1 MQYTWI
7 EKTPVGRILVAGDDD
22 GLKIVQFRADN
33 SVEQLIQD
41 DWGQNDRA
49 MKNAVQQIQ
58 AYFAGK
64 LTSFDLP
71 LAPDGTPFQKKVWKA
86 LCKVKFGATASYGDI
101 AKAIG
106 NPAACRAVGLANG
119 RNPIAI
125 VIPCHRIIGTN
136 GKLVGYG
143 GGLDRKK
150 TLLALEGLEI
160 SA

>member
-7 EKTPVGRILVAGDDD
+7 EKTPVGRILVAGDDA
-22 GLKIVQFRADN
+22 GLKFVQFREDD
-33 SVEQLIQD
+33 SLEQLIQD
-41 DWGQNDRA
+41 DWEQNERA
-49 MKNAVQQIQ
+49 LKNAVQQIHG
-58 AYFAGK
+58 YFAGK

-71 LAPDGTPFQKKVWKA
+71 LAPEGTAFQKKVWKA
-86 LCKVKFGATASYGDI
+86 LCKVKFGATASYGEI

>member
-1 MQYTWI
+1 MQYSWI

-22 GLKIVQFRADN
+22 GLKFVQFREDDSA
-33 SVEQLIQD
+33 EQLIQD
-41 DWGQNDRA
+41 DWEQNERA
-49 MKNAVQQIQ
+49 LKNAVQQIH

-71 LAPDGTPFQKKVWKA
+71 LAPEGTAFQKKVWKA
-86 LCKVKFGATASYGDI
+86 LCKVKFGATASYGEI

>member
-1 MQYTWI
+1 MEYTWI
-7 EKTPVGRILVAGDDD
+7 EKTPVGRILVAADND
-22 GLKIVQFRADN
+22 GLKYVQFREDGSAA
-33 SVEQLIQD
+33 ELIQE
-41 DWGQNDRA
+41 DWVRDDRA
-49 MKNAVQQIQ
+49 LKPVVQQLQ
-58 AYFAGK
+58 AYFSGK
-64 LTSFDLP
+64 LSQFDVP
-71 LAPDGTPFQKKVWKA
+71 LAPEGTSFQKKVWKA

-101 AKAIG
+101 AKSIG

-125 VIPCHRIIGTN
+125 IIPCHRIIGTN

-150 TLLALEGLEI
+150 TLLSLEGIEI

>member
-7 EKTPVGRILVAGDDD
+7 EKTPVGRILVAADED
-22 GLKIVQFRADN
+22 GVKYVQFREDDSAA
-33 SVEQLIQD
+33 ELIQEDWVRD
-41 DWGQNDRA
+41 DKA
-49 MKNAVQQIQ
+49 LKSVVQQLQ

-64 LTSFDLP
+64 LSQFDVP
-71 LAPDGTPFQKKVWKA
+71 LAPEGTAFQKKVWKA
-86 LCKVKFGATASYGDI
+86 LCKVKFGVTASYGDI
-101 AKAIG
+101 AKSIG

-125 VIPCHRIIGTN
+125 IIPCHRIIGTN

-143 GGLDRKK
+143 GGLGRKK
-150 TLLALEGLEI
+150 TLLSLEGIEI

>member
-7 EKTPVGRILVAGDDD
+7 EKTPVGRILVAGDDA
-22 GLKIVQFRADN
+22 GLKFVQFREDDSA
-33 SVEQLIQD
+33 EPLIQD
-41 DWGQNDRA
+41 DWEQNDRA
-49 MKNAVQQIQ
+49 LKNAVQQIQ

-71 LAPDGTPFQKKVWKA
+71 LAPEGTAFQKKVWKA
-86 LCKVKFGATASYGDI
+86 LCKVKFGATASYGEI

>member
-7 EKTPVGRILVAGDDD
+7 EKTPVGRILVAGDDA
-22 GLKIVQFRADN
+22 GLKIVHFQADD
-33 SVEQLIQD
+33 SAERLIQD
-41 DWGQNDRA
+41 DWEQNDRA
-49 MKNAVQQIQ
+49 LKNAVQQIQ

-71 LAPDGTPFQKKVWKA
+71 LAPEGTAFQKKVWKA
-86 LCKVKFGATASYGDI
+86 LCKVKFGATASYGEI

>member
-7 EKTPVGRILVAGDDD
+7 EKTPVGRILVAADED
-22 GLKIVQFRADN
+22 GLKYVQFREDD
-33 SVEQLIQD
+33 SVAKLVQEDWVRD
-41 DWGQNDRA
+41 DKA
-49 MKNAVQQIQ
+49 LKSVVQQLHS
-58 AYFAGK
+58 YFAGK
-64 LTSFDLP
+64 LSQFDVS
-71 LAPDGTPFQKKVWKA
+71 LAPEGTAFQKKVWKA

-101 AKAIG
+101 AKSIG

-125 VIPCHRIIGTN
+125 IIPCHRIIGTN

-150 TLLALEGLEI
+150 TLLSLEGIEI

>member
-22 GLKIVQFRADN
+22 GLKFVQFREDDSA
-33 SVEQLIQD
+33 EQLIQD
-41 DWGQNDRA
+41 DWEQNDRA
-49 MKNAVQQIQ
+49 LKNAVQQIQ

-71 LAPDGTPFQKKVWKA
+71 LAPEGTAFQKKVWKA
-86 LCKVKFGATASYGDI
+86 LCKVKFGATASYGEI

>member
-7 EKTPVGRILVAGDDD
+7 EKTPVGRILVAGDDA
-22 GLKIVQFRADN
+22 GLKFVQFREDD

-41 DWGQNDRA
+41 DWEQNERA
-49 MKNAVQQIQ
+49 LKNAVQQIH

-71 LAPDGTPFQKKVWKA
+71 LAPEGTAFQKKVWKA
-86 LCKVKFGATASYGDI
+86 LCKVKFGATASYGEI

>member
-22 GLKIVQFRADN
+22 GLKFVQFREDDSA
-33 SVEQLIQD
+33 EQLIQD
-41 DWGQNDRA
+41 DWEQNERA
-49 MKNAVQQIQ
+49 LKNAVQQIH

-71 LAPDGTPFQKKVWKA
+71 LAPEGTAFQKKVWKA
-86 LCKVKFGATASYGDI
+86 LCKVKFGATASYGEI

>member
-7 EKTPVGRILVAGDDD
+7 EKTPVGRILVAGDDA
-22 GLKIVQFRADN
+22 GLKFVQFREDDSA
-33 SVEQLIQD
+33 EQLIQD
-41 DWGQNDRA
+41 DWEQNERA
-49 MKNAVQQIQ
+49 LKNAVQQIH

-71 LAPDGTPFQKKVWKA
+71 LAPEGTAFQKKVWTA
-86 LCKVKFGATASYGDI
+86 LCKVKFGATASYGEI

>member
-1 MQYTWI
+1 MEYTWI
-7 EKTPVGRILVAGDDD
+7 EKTPVGRILVAVDND
-22 GLKIVQFRADN
+22 GLKYVQFRDDD
-33 SVEQLIQD
+33 SVAELIQE
-41 DWGQNDRA
+41 DWVRNDRA
-49 MKNAVQQIQ
+49 LKTVVQQLQ

-64 LTSFDLP
+64 LSQFDVP
-71 LAPDGTPFQKKVWKA
+71 LAPEGTSFQKKVWKA

-101 AKAIG
+101 ARSIG

-125 VIPCHRIIGTN
+125 IIPCHRIIGTN

-150 TLLALEGLEI
+150 TLLSLEGIEI

>member
-7 EKTPVGRILVAGDDD
+7 EKTPVGRILVAADED
-22 GLKIVQFRADN
+22 GVKYVQFREDDSA
-33 SVEQLIQD
+33 SQLIQEDWVRD
-41 DWGQNDRA
+41 DKA
-49 MKNAVQQIQ
+49 LKSVVQQLQ

-64 LTSFDLP
+64 LSRFDVP
-71 LAPDGTPFQKKVWKA
+71 LAPEGTAFQKKVWKA

-101 AKAIG
+101 AKSIG

-125 VIPCHRIIGTN
+125 IIPCHRIIGTN

-143 GGLDRKK
+143 GGLGRKK
-150 TLLALEGLEI
+150 TLLSLEGIEI

>member
-7 EKTPVGRILVAGDDD
+7 EKTPVGRILVAADED
-22 GLKIVQFRADN
+22 GVKYVQFREDDSAA
-33 SVEQLIQD
+33 ELIQEDWVRD
-41 DWGQNDRA
+41 DKA
-49 MKNAVQQIQ
+49 LKSVVQQLQ

-64 LTSFDLP
+64 LSQFDVP
-71 LAPDGTPFQKKVWKA
+71 LAPEGTAFQKKVWKA

-101 AKAIG
+101 AKSIG

-125 VIPCHRIIGTN
+125 IIPCHRIIGTN

-143 GGLDRKK
+143 GGLGRKK
-150 TLLALEGLEI
+150 TLLSLEGIEI

>member
-7 EKTPVGRILVAGDDD
+7 EKTPVGRILVAADSN

-41 DWGQNDRA
+41 DWEQNDRA
-49 MKNAVQQIQ
+49 LKNAVQQIQ

-64 LTSFDLP
+64 LTHFDLP

>member
-7 EKTPVGRILVAGDDD
+7 EKTPVGRILVAADED
-22 GLKIVQFRADN
+22 GVKYVQFREDD
-33 SVEQLIQD
+33 SVAQLIQEDWVRD
-41 DWGQNDRA
+41 DKA
-49 MKNAVQQIQ
+49 LKTVVQQLQ

-64 LTSFDLP
+64 LSQFDVP
-71 LAPDGTPFQKKVWKA
+71 LAPEGTAFQKKVWKA
-86 LCKVKFGATASYGDI
+86 LCKVRFGATASYGDI
-101 AKAIG
+101 AKSIG

-125 VIPCHRIIGTN
+125 IIPCHRIIGTN

-143 GGLDRKK
+143 GGLGRKK
-150 TLLALEGLEI
+150 TLLSLEGIEI